1 MYQISTRLNYGHP
14 DYYRAIDLAAKCTRH
29 AIDNGRHHSV
39 DQMEDILYCQPNYRT
54 LNLIVEPMY
63 VLGHA

>member
-39 DQMEDILYCQPNYRT
+39 DQMEEIMYCQSNYQT

-63 VLGHA
+63 VLGCA